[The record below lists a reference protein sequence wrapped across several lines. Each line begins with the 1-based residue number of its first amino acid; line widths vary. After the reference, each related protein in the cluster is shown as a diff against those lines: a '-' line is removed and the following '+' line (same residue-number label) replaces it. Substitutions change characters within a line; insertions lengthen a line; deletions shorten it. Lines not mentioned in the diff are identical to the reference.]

1 MPGMGCP
8 GGGACGPK
16 PIGARPRGRTG
27 RLDAP
32 FRRPPPRRSRQYP
45 DIGRDRPP
53 PDRRPPPVPSRRPV
67 GRTLG
72 LCTRPPPAIGTGP
85 DATSRIRI
93 RRPSNRSD
101 VLRRRPMPPTWT
113 PPPPGGGA
121 PPAIGT
127 AAARNGK
134 VAVSTMKP
142 ATRFTARAS
151 RAEDRRAP
159 TSAGRRTP
167 APPRPIDP
175 PAAPA
180 AAPMPKEGAG
190 LVDTAHSAASWRAG
204 PGRCVEPGQPLGQ
217 MLGHDRGQHGRD
229 LADTHGA
236 QGVRIRHDLR
246 GGAPAHD
253 AALLDHHHPVGQEL
267 RLVHVMGDQNHRH
280 GEMRAQRDD
289 LGIELLARC
298 PVHRREGFVEQKRPW
313 AASQRA
319 GQCDALLL
327 AARQLRGPAV
337 GEAMQVHQ
345 VEDAAGFIAVRLI
358 HRRHDVLRG

>member
-1 MPGMGCP
+1 MGCP

-85 DATSRIRI
+85 GATSRIRI

-204 PGRCVEPGQPLGQ
+204 
-217 MLGHDRGQHGRD
+217 
-229 LADTHGA
+229 A
-236 QGVRIRHDLR
+236 
-246 GGAPAHD
+246 
-253 AALLDHHHPVGQEL
+253 
-267 RLVHVMGDQNHRH
+267 
-280 GEMRAQRDD
+280 RAT
-289 LGIELLARC
+289 
-298 PVHRREGFVEQKRPW
+298 
-313 AASQRA
+313 
-319 GQCDALLL
+319 
-327 AARQLRGPAV
+327 
-337 GEAMQVHQ
+337 
-345 VEDAAGFIAVRLI
+345 
-358 HRRHDVLRG
+358 